1 MKTRVD
7 ILPEIDRAVFRTITD
22 ADWARELRLAR
33 ERKNAVR
40 VRVAEI
46 LAQKTKTELG
56 KKTHEPL
63 HTSG

>member
-33 ERKNAVR
+33 ERKNAASLR
-40 VRVAEI
+40 IAEI
-46 LAQKTKTELG
+46 LAQKTKNELG
-56 KKTHEPL
+56 KKTL
-63 HTSG
+63 

>member
-1 MKTRVD
+1 MKTRGD

-33 ERKNAVR
+33 ERTNAVSAR
-40 VRVAEI
+40 IAEI

-56 KKTHEPL
+56 KKTP
-63 HTSG
+63 

>member
-1 MKTRVD
+1 VKTRVD

-33 ERKNAVR
+33 ERKNAASLR
-40 VRVAEI
+40 IAEI

-56 KKTHEPL
+56 KKTP
-63 HTSG
+63 

>member
-1 MKTRVD
+1 VKTRVD

-33 ERKNAVR
+33 ERTNAVSAR
-40 VRVAEI
+40 IAEI

-56 KKTHEPL
+56 KKTP
-63 HTSG
+63 

>member
-33 ERKNAVR
+33 ERKNAASLR
-40 VRVAEI
+40 IAEI
-46 LAQKTKTELG
+46 LAQKRKTELG
-56 KKTHEPL
+56 KKTL
-63 HTSG
+63 

>member
-33 ERKNAVR
+33 ERKNAASLR
-40 VRVAEI
+40 IAEI
-46 LAQKTKTELG
+46 LAQKTKNELG
-56 KKTHEPL
+56 KKIP
-63 HTSG
+63 